1 MLDKPSD
8 TRSISFLMP
17 RIGAALGLFF
27 LIAGLAAPFP
37 GLPAAAQWVLG
48 LTLCGVVCWTLEPVP
63 LEWSALFFLLALPA
77 SGLLSFAESFSPFA
91 DKTLWLVFAGMVL
104 SQGLGEAGFGQR
116 LAAGW
121 LQPLVKRPFLL
132 LASLHLVGLVAAF
145 LIPSGVVRVMLLVP
159 LGLSLVDSLGGK
171 DDRLLNATVIL
182 SLVSSTYYGG
192 AGLLTGTVPNLVV
205 AGQLERHT
213 DQQLFWAQW
222 IQWMFP
228 VFGLL
233 RTGLSLAVLWFLF
246 GRRLQLHPGNLSEPA
261 PLPTS
266 TRQPYRILAVLL
278 LGVLLWATD
287 FLHHIAPAYIALGL
301 VLLLA
306 LPGWGPVPLAKARG
320 VNFPF
325 LFYIAALFT
334 LGTAWE
340 VSGLNRHLLNLTT
353 AWVDLSGYSA
363 PQQLFFIVLVNIP
376 LNLSM
381 DIAAVAGVITPAMLD
396 LGRLHG
402 LSEVSVALSVA
413 MAGGLIFLPYQS
425 APFMVAYSFRRVAMG
440 SLVLAMVCISLLSLL
455 FLCPLNLLY
464 WHWMGWL

>member
-1 MLDKPSD
+1 MTPQQRLGALLGF
-8 TRSISFLMP
+8 IFLLL
-17 RIGAALGLFF
+17 GAATPL
-27 LIAGLAAPFP
+27 P

-77 SGLLSFAESFSPFA
+77 SGVLTFAESFSPFA
-91 DKTLWLVFAGMVL
+91 NKTLWLVFAGMIL
-104 SQGLGEAGFGQR
+104 SQGLSDAGLGPR
-116 LAAGW
+116 LASGP
-121 LQPLVKRPFLL
+121 LQILLHRPILL
-132 LASLHLVGLVAAF
+132 LIGLHLVGLVAAF
-145 LIPSGVVRVMLLVP
+145 LIPSGVVRVLLLVP
-159 LGLSLVDSLGGK
+159 LGISLVDSLGGK
-171 DDRLLNATVIL
+171 DEPLLNAAVIL
-182 SLVSSTYYGG
+182 SLVGSTYYGG

-205 AGQLERHT
+205 AGQLERHA

-233 RTGLSLAVLWFLF
+233 RTGLSLAVIWLLF
-246 GRRLQLHPGNLSEPA
+246 GRRLRLPAKGAFASPTHSPGNGQA
-261 PLPTS
+261 A
-266 TRQPYRILAVLL
+266 RILAVLA

-287 FLHHIAPAYIALGL
+287 FLHHIAPAYIALCL

-306 LPGWGPVPLAKARG
+306 LPGWGPVPLAKTRG

-340 VSGLNRHLLNLTT
+340 ESGLNRHLLTWTT
-353 AWVDLSGYSA
+353 AWVDLHGYTP
-363 PQQLFFIVLVNIP
+363 PQQLFFIVLANIP
-376 LNLSM
+376 LNFSM
-381 DIAAVAGVITPAMLD
+381 DVAAVAGVITPAMLD

-402 LSEVSVALSVA
+402 LADLPVALSVA

-425 APFMVAYSFRRVAMG
+425 APFMVAFSYRRVSMA
-440 SLVLAMVCISLLSLL
+440 SLVLAMVGISLLSLVL
-455 FLCPLNLLY
+455 LCPLNLLY
-464 WHWMGWL
+464 WHWMGWI